1 MKDDVFC
8 SNSIKEG
15 IIFETKYI
23 MAVYDIAPVVEGHT
37 LLIPKRHIFSFI
49 ELNNKELNDL
59 IKVMKAILPVL
70 IKLYGDE
77 TNSYSILSQVGV
89 SSGMSIPH
97 LHLHILPRKRSASN
111 SNNPYYS
118 IETSRIIKK
127 DEYLREVKR
136 LRKELNYKII

>member
-1 MKDDVFC
+1 
-8 SNSIKEG
+8 
-15 IIFETKYI
+15 

-97 LHLHILPRKRSASN
+97 LHLHILPRKRSTSN